1 MKFPII
7 NETGE
12 LSNFERRCGNE
23 IKYVNIYIYIYIC
36 IYIHIVNI
44 YVYIYYIYI
53 YSKTLIICIICA

>member
-7 NETGE
+7 NKTGE

-23 IKYVNIYIYIYIC
+23 IKYVNIYIYIC

-53 YSKTLIICIICA
+53 YSKTLIICIMCA